1 LSEQIHVS
9 LGFARLQL
17 AYGSLER
24 TFIFKIL
31 GKIQRCSLKR
41 RVSRLSD
48 LNDVTS
54 GFARLEFAC
63 GTLERTGAKQLWA
76 TTKVARLSDGQFA

>member
-1 LSEQIHVS
+1 LSEPNDES

-24 TFIFKIL
+24 TVIFKIL
-31 GKIQRCSLKR
+31 GKNSRCSLKR

-63 GTLERTGAKQLWA
+63 GTLERTGAKQFWA